1 MQDHSEIP
9 GDSEATLECRMHGA
23 GPTTMLA
30 WRAAGSQVEAAAHP
44 EVCHPLI
51 PRLMSD
57 PQACG
62 HLGDGFPLVKPPQGL
77 GTTEEMGIG
86 GLSRERFQ
94 GVPRFEAECHQRQQ
108 LTSCVARETM
118 THYS

>member
-1 MQDHSEIP
+1 MVPHLQDQRIHDP
-9 GDSEATLECRMHGA
+9 VHGA

-62 HLGDGFPLVKPPQGL
+62 HLGDGLPLVKPPQGL

-86 GLSRERFQ
+86 DLSRERFQ
-94 GVPRFEAECHQRQQ
+94 GVPRIGAECHQRQQ